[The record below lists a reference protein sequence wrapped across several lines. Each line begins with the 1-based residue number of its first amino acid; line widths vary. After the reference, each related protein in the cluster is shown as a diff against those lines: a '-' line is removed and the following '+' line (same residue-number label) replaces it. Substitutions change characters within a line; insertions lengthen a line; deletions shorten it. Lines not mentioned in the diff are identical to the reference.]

1 MLLYSCKVDTDLIR
15 NEERR
20 NVMID
25 FLLIKIALV
34 IWLLDQLLDLE
45 KKLLENRKL
54 RLENKKLKSELKYK
68 RKH

>member
-1 MLLYSCKVDTDLIR
+1 
-15 NEERR
+15 
-20 NVMID
+20 MID